1 MIKITNTEMHMYT
14 VQPKFIILCVSEIKK
29 Y

>member
-1 MIKITNTEMHMYT
+1 MIKITNTEMRMYI